1 MGGRDV
7 CLKKD
12 DDVGCLAV
20 RASGGCYAYF
30 VGRDDI
36 GYLAGMDFRA
46 ALRRC
51 PNNSDYWLPR
61 GVRLQV
67 ADRPGREQILLLT

>member
-1 MGGRDV
+1 MGGRYV

-12 DDVGCLAV
+12 DDVGCCAG

-36 GYLAGMDFRA
+36 GYLAG
-46 ALRRC
+46 
-51 PNNSDYWLPR
+51 
-61 GVRLQV
+61 VRL
-67 ADRPGREQILLLT
+67 PGGITPMREQF